1 MTMLWYIHLPTMAS
15 LGMCLETSPTNIEKM
30 EFATPSV
37 IMLYPTYSTPIAQEM

>member
-1 MTMLWYIHLPTMAS
+1 MAS